1 MINKFQNFFKLK
13 IIKGLKILNKENKK
27 LEIENFK
34 DEISEEV
41 IKDISIKNEL
51 QLRQFLLRYLINF
64 RFNAIYFKSV
74 FDKKYLIYPLPK
86 TWSKKL
92 KKKGFKIN
100 ISLNSF
106 LLYLLSTFFF
116 FKSFKT
122 FLNLIFYTN
131 RNFQFKNYVCFNNL
145 TPETLPISKDD
156 SYDIFNWYKKEFK
169 KDINFLIDFKF
180 KKNEITKD
188 FNIHSSRVIFPPLNF
203 LSKLKFFL
211 FFIKFTFINL
221 FFLITFKWEKL
232 VLSDEEVK
240 KNYVKQIDKNKL
252 AKEYW
257 FSISDFIFRPLW
269 TYEID
274 NYCKII
280 LYNYSSSFLGHKI
293 DGKYPPEEVG
303 IKSMNW
309 PYIYQW
315 SDKYLDF
322 LKDKISSSCS
332 LKLVSPI
339 WYSDKK
345 INLIIDKTKLSISV
359 FDVAP
364 SNFIRSIILNANIYR
379 TNNCAKKFLLDIV
392 DLTDNFK
399 NIELYFKTKR
409 VLNTKYH
416 SKTYINLIEKLKKIE
431 RVNFID
437 GECSP
442 YRLTEL
448 TDLSVSIP
456 FTSTALI
463 GKFMNKPS
471 CFYDPLGILDD
482 DDRAAQNLEVIKG
495 KENLEKWIRKYV

>member
-1 MINKFQNFFKLK
+1 M
-13 IIKGLKILNKENKK
+13 
-27 LEIENFK
+27 
-34 DEISEEV
+34 
-41 IKDISIKNEL
+41 
-51 QLRQFLLRYLINF
+51 
-64 RFNAIYFKSV
+64 
-74 FDKKYLIYPLPK
+74 
-86 TWSKKL
+86 
-92 KKKGFKIN
+92 
-100 ISLNSF
+100 
-106 LLYLLSTFFF
+106 
-116 FKSFKT
+116 
-122 FLNLIFYTN
+122 
-131 RNFQFKNYVCFNNL
+131 
-145 TPETLPISKDD
+145 
-156 SYDIFNWYKKEFK
+156 
-169 KDINFLIDFKF
+169 
-180 KKNEITKD
+180 
-188 FNIHSSRVIFPPLNF
+188 
-203 LSKLKFFL
+203 
-211 FFIKFTFINL
+211 
-221 FFLITFKWEKL
+221 
-232 VLSDEEVK
+232 
-240 KNYVKQIDKNKL
+240 
-252 AKEYW
+252 
-257 FSISDFIFRPLW
+257 
-269 TYEID
+269 
-274 NYCKII
+274 
-280 LYNYSSSFLGHKI
+280 GHKI